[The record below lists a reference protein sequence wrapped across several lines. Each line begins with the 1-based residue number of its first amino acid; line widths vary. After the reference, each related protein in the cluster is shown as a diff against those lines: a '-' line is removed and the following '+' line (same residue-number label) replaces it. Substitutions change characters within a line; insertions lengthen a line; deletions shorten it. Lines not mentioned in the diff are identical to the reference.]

1 MTSAIKTDGTLWT
14 WGNNARGALGT
25 GNITDR
31 SSPGTTAGGGTNWI
45 QTSAGSSS
53 DVSSSAV
60 GAIKSDG
67 TLWTWG
73 SNNQGMLGTGNE
85 TDRSSP
91 GTTAGGGT
99 DWKSIAFG
107 YQMGAAIK
115 TNGTLWTWGLN
126 NRGNLG
132 DGTTTRRSS
141 PGTTA
146 GGGTDWKQVDISKNE
161 EHIGAIKTDGTLWTW
176 GENGSGQLGDGT
188 AGTGT
193 SRSSPG
199 TTAGGGTNWKIVSNG
214 RAAIK
219 TDGTLW
225 TWGSNTNGELGDGTT
240 TRRSSPGTTAGGG
253 TNWKEISYGSDNGY
267 AITDLTI

>member
-85 TDRSSP
+85 TD
-91 GTTAGGGT
+91 
-99 DWKSIAFG
+99 
-107 YQMGAAIK
+107 
-115 TNGTLWTWGLN
+115 
-126 NRGNLG
+126 
-132 DGTTTRRSS
+132 RSS